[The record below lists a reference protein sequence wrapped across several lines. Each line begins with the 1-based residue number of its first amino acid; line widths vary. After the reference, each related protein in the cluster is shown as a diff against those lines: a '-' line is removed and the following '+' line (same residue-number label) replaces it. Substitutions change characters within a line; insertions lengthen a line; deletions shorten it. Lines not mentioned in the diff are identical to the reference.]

1 MRVRE
6 RILET
11 RRRSLEYFSFPFL
24 SFFFSFS
31 LSLLGAPLQRRQM
44 MWVPRGAVTSLVP
57 VAYGS
62 YCLHDRFL
70 SLSLSLSLSLR
81 PSPPILDISSF
92 LAAIS
97 LFLAFRACERHLS
110 SQLSLA
116 SVISF
121 AREHRVATIR
131 TGWDLLACL
140 HDHRLSN
147 NKFESKLKFLYL
159 SRSNFWH

>member
-1 MRVRE
+1 MKRDADLLN
-6 RILET
+6 I
-11 RRRSLEYFSFPFL
+11 FPFL
-24 SFFFSFS
+24 FYLFFFSFS

-62 YCLHDRFL
+62 YCLHDRF
-70 SLSLSLSLSLR
+70 LSLSLSLSLR

-147 NKFESKLKFLYL
+147 NKLESKLKFLNL

>member
-1 MRVRE
+1 MKRDADLLN
-6 RILET
+6 I
-11 RRRSLEYFSFPFL
+11 FPFL
-24 SFFFSFS
+24 FYLFFFSFS

-70 SLSLSLSLSLR
+70 SLSLSLSLR

-110 SQLSLA
+110 NQLSLA

-147 NKFESKLKFLYL
+147 NKFESKLKFLNL

>member
-1 MRVRE
+1 MKRDADLLN
-6 RILET
+6 I
-11 RRRSLEYFSFPFL
+11 FPFL
-24 SFFFSFS
+24 FYLFFFSFS

-62 YCLHDRFL
+62 YCLHDRF
-70 SLSLSLSLSLR
+70 LSLSLSLSLR

-147 NKFESKLKFLYL
+147 NKLESKLKFLYL